1 MKEKH
6 NTNDM
11 NDWSFTYINYMLF
24 VFGMILIS
32 MGYILMYTGEVS
44 SYQSIKLAP
53 LLLVIGYCIIIPISI
68 LYKNVIIIGRL

>member
-68 LYKNVIIIGRL
+68 LYKNN